1 LIEKKQIKKGTIP
14 MKTLTTVGRIVF
26 ALPFVVFGINH
37 LTHASAMA
45 GMIPSFVPGGV
56 FWIYFTGLAM
66 IAAAAAI
73 IAQKCARLASTLLAS
88 LLGVFILTLHIP
100 GMFNPETMQM
110 SMIGLLKDMA
120 IAGGALVIAS
130 ISKN

>member
-1 LIEKKQIKKGTIP
+1 